1 MAWNRKMAEPGTL
14 SIEYTPR
21 GRWGGRLTR
30 RELPT
35 DDPLLNAL
43 SPRKRARLAAI
54 WLHRAA
60 MERRVADSFEVIH
73 GALTRR
79 RADAQLIG
87 LAERAIDDE
96 YRHAE
101 LSRFV
106 ASQFAGRELDAP
118 PRLSLVV
125 PKHTGASPQ
134 VRDALFIVGQCVLN
148 ETTASAFLEACL
160 VRAEG
165 TLARCALSELLSD
178 EIDHGRIG
186 WTFLASLATADRNE
200 LNRWLLP
207 MAFVNLR
214 QWRRETPDD
223 PDYSAEFAHHG
234 APPASV
240 IHAAVLAALQELIVP
255 GFERLGM
262 ATAPLRRWLAAGADT
277 ECPPAD

>member
-1 MAWNRKMAEPGTL
+1 
-14 SIEYTPR
+14 
-21 GRWGGRLTR
+21 
-30 RELPT
+30 
-35 DDPLLNAL
+35 
-43 SPRKRARLAAI
+43 
-54 WLHRAA
+54 
-60 MERRVADSFEVIH
+60 MERRVADSFEVIQ

-79 RADAQLIG
+79 HSSPEVIH

-106 ASQFAGRELDAP
+106 ASQFAGRDLEP
-118 PRLSLVV
+118 PGRLVLEV
-125 PKHTGASPQ
+125 PKHQGAAPS

-160 VRAEG
+160 QWARGA
-165 TLARCALSELLSD
+165 LARWALRELLSD

-186 WTFLASLATADRNE
+186 WAFLASLSAADRAE

-207 MAFVNLR
+207 MAFINLR
-214 QWRRETPDD
+214 QWRRETPHD
-223 PDYSAEFAHHG
+223 PEYDSALALHG

-240 IHAAVLAALQELIVP
+240 IHSAVLGALEQMIVP

-262 ATAPLRRWLAAGADT
+262 ATASLRRWLAAGAETDSLPST
-277 ECPPAD
+277 